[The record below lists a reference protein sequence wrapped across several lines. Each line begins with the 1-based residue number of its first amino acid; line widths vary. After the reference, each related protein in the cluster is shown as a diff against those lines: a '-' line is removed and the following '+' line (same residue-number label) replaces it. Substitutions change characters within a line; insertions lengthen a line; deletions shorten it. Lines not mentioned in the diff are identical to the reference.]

1 MCVCYIIGVNRR
13 GRDLKQWAAAINLPL
28 GQAWFL
34 LSILFDI
41 TACTILQENFA
52 NWNDRHHIPFLP
64 SHEME
69 VTFEH
74 NCLLCLSSLRPSWD
88 VTTDIYIFNILNSV
102 FFLNLFVL
110 FIYLFYIFIF
120 YIYSLF
126 LFIYLVFS
134 AVRRPLSVSIFYRHP
149 CQTRLLFKYSISIV
163 RNVCPREF
171 RFQNTVNFRYLEP
184 SREIEKRSSYRE
196 FQLSGTRSK

>member
-102 FFLNLFVL
+102 FFFKFICL
-110 FIYLFYIFIF
+110 IYLSILYIYLLHLFFIFIH
-120 YIYSLF
+120 LF
-126 LFIYLVFS
+126 SIFRRPPS
-134 AVRRPLSVSIFYRHP
+134 AVRFHILQTPLSDSI
-149 CQTRLLFKYSISIV
+149 II
-163 RNVCPREF
+163 
-171 RFQNTVNFRYLEP
+171 
-184 SREIEKRSSYRE
+184 
-196 FQLSGTRSK
+196 